1 MFKKKIILFIVFL
14 MGFSHLSLHSS
25 VALDIKLRLFEGI
38 REGMAEPP
46 RFVTSS
52 FLHPTI
58 TANIQTEFELI
69 KEKRQIQ
76 RVFNLKDV
84 NLLTEADLKLD
95 AKEGSVGHFFRLNGN
110 EYEIRIRLMKWKGVG
125 QFLVLVNEID
135 NDKKNNI
142 LVTEFILVG
151 GNIAVFGFEDRK
163 GKPYF
168 LSFHITGPEGKVL
181 PPPPPPPKLKKDK
194 VLPPPPP
201 PPPPKLKKDKV
212 LPPPPPPPLPPTE
225 KEIKEFAKGAVRIIG
240 EMKTPRPIKI
250 VKSVYPVVARQAR
263 VEGSVILSVRIDEE
277 GRVENVLVLRSIPLL
292 DKPAV
297 DAVKQ
302 WKYEPFIIDGKPCSA
317 VFTVTVRF
325 RLK

>member
-14 MGFSHLSLHSS
+14 MGLSLHSLHSS
-25 VALDIKLRLFEGI
+25 VVLDIKLRLFEGI

-194 VLPPPPP
+194 VLPPPPQP
-201 PPPPKLKKDKV
+201 PP
-212 LPPPPPPPLPPTE
+212 PPTE

-302 WKYEPFIIDGKPCSA
+302 WKYEPFIIDGKPCRV

>member
-58 TANIQTEFELI
+58 TANIQTEFELV

-142 LVTEFILVG
+142 LVTEFTLVG

-181 PPPPPPPKLKKDK
+181 PPPPPPPKF
-194 VLPPPPP
+194 
-201 PPPPKLKKDKV
+201 KKDKV

-250 VKSVYPVVARQAR
+250 VEPVYPVVARQAR
-263 VEGSVILSVRIDEE
+263 VEGSVILSARIDEE

-325 RLK
+325 NLK